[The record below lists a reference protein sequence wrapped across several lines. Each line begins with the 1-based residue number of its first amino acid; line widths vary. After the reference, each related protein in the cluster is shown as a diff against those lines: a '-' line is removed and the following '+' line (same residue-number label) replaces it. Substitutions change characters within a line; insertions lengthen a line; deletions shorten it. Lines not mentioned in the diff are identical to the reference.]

1 VLPVVARLLIPIP
14 ETNSSLIA
22 ECLGLDGT
30 KFAHFSVDEYVCS
43 ALYLSP
49 CYVLSLPCTNSRALC
64 SKGTAA
70 AEAQAELLASEN
82 DEERY
87 EHAEKLL

>member
-1 VLPVVARLLIPIP
+1 MPRFRRHEVRALLGRRVCLLSVVL
-14 ETNSSLIA
+14 
-22 ECLGLDGT
+22 
-30 KFAHFSVDEYVCS
+30 
-43 ALYLSP
+43 LSP